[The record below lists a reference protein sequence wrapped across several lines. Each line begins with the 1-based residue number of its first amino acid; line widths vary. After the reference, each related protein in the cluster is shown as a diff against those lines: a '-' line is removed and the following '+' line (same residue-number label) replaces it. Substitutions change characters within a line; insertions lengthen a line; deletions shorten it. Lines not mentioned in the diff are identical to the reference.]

1 VKTARQKIAAF
12 YVAVFGVTHL
22 LAAVYRLHGGSWNSL
37 DSFIVANVVMLIP
50 GLTAIVFVRWVFREP
65 LKEALGLRLRPNRWW
80 LVAWLLAP
88 SLMLLTLGVSLLQPG
103 TSFDPTMSGLG
114 ERLGFS
120 AVDAA
125 RLRGQ
130 VGFLGLPPLAAF
142 VAQGLVVGPTLGLIG
157 ALGEEL
163 AWRGLLYHELI
174 SFGFWRC
181 TAVTGLLWALW
192 HVPLTLQGYGY
203 PHHPVLGTAV
213 AILYIMLFAPLLTF
227 LRQRAGSVLAPAIL
241 HGTADGTVLLTLA
254 LVRGGG
260 DLSSGW
266 GSLSCVA
273 ILLAFDALLAW
284 MARSSTAP
292 APTPAR
298 R

>member
-1 VKTARQKIAAF
+1 
-12 YVAVFGVTHL
+12 
-22 LAAVYRLHGGSWNSL
+22 
-37 DSFIVANVVMLIP
+37 M
-50 GLTAIVFVRWVFREP
+50 
-65 LKEALGLRLRPNRWW
+65 
-80 LVAWLLAP
+80 
-88 SLMLLTLGVSLLQPG
+88 
-103 TSFDPTMSGLG
+103 
-114 ERLGFS
+114 
-120 AVDAA
+120 
-125 RLRGQ
+125 
-130 VGFLGLPPLAAF
+130 
-142 VAQGLVVGPTLGLIG
+142 
-157 ALGEEL
+157 
-163 AWRGLLYHELI
+163 
-174 SFGFWRC
+174 
-181 TAVTGLLWALW
+181 TGLLWALW

-273 ILLAFDALLAW
+273 VLLAFDALLAW
-284 MARSSTAP
+284 MARPSTAP

-298 R
+298 S